1 MNTIPVICLGALCF
15 IMAVA
20 YTIFGQKGG
29 WQGLAVRGLAIVSC
43 VALAQV
49 SGSLKSLTNA
59 LPIFITIGLS
69 VLILGEA
76 LKVTNVA
83 NEKAQTIASGVINSV
98 GLILISLGG
107 LSLSEFNIFAILG
120 GLLFGVGFGLIV
132 CAIKKYKTKDKVFFE
147 IFSFMSIGL
156 ILGFGL
162 MAVISSTHNLSA
174 ICTLGGG
181 LVLLFYKLM
190 LSLGKGGKIITYIAN
205 ALFIIGLTAITLSIY
220 LY

>member
-1 MNTIPVICLGALCF
+1 
-15 IMAVA
+15 
-20 YTIFGQKGG
+20 
-29 WQGLAVRGLAIVSC
+29 
-43 VALAQV
+43 
-49 SGSLKSLTNA
+49 
-59 LPIFITIGLS
+59 
-69 VLILGEA
+69 
-76 LKVTNVA
+76 
-83 NEKAQTIASGVINSV
+83 
-98 GLILISLGG
+98 
-107 LSLSEFNIFAILG
+107 
-120 GLLFGVGFGLIV
+120 
-132 CAIKKYKTKDKVFFE
+132 
-147 IFSFMSIGL
+147 MSIGL